1 MYDPPS
7 FFPPVTTSG
16 ANMGEEPPTKRR
28 RTATGAACDCRV
40 VCSIGCLAKYT
51 VTTGSERRIDVE
63 KPWFPVNQC

>member
-1 MYDPPS
+1 MYDPLS

-28 RTATGAACDCRV
+28 RTATGAAYDCRV

-51 VTTGSERRIDVE
+51 VLHR
-63 KPWFPVNQC
+63 